1 MKNIYFIIISILI
14 IIYILYSIRKNTI
27 SIKTS
32 FGWIIASIIM
42 LFLSIFP
49 KSIDFIALK
58 LGISYPPTLLLTIC
72 VVILLVQNFIASKKI
87 YYLQEKI
94 NYIAQDVSI
103 LKDDKDEK

>member
-1 MKNIYFIIISILI
+1 MKNIYFIIVSVFI

-42 LFLSIFP
+42 LILSIFP

-72 VVILLVQNFIASKKI
+72 VIILLIQNFNASKKI
-87 YYLQEKI
+87 FYLQEKI
-94 NYIAQDVSI
+94 NYLAQDVSI
-103 LKDDKDEK
+103 IEGKKNEK